1 VRDERSIAS
10 VPASARALLALALA
24 LQLGWQAWQ
33 PPAKLQPQNLPAPPA
48 LGALQLASFGEPVA
62 LAKGLMIYLQA
73 YESQRGEI
81 SQLRSLDYGHLQGW
95 LLRGLQLDPL
105 SQYPLLLAAR
115 VYAEVEGAEPKQ
127 RAMLAFVRQQF
138 DADPNRRWPWL
149 AHAAVLARHR
159 LKDMGLARS
168 YAQALR
174 LQATGPEVPT
184 WAKQMEIL
192 LLQDIGELETA
203 NILLG
208 ALVASRNVR
217 DDRELAFLQERLAEI
232 RTKLAAPADP
242 AATAPTVAKP

>member
-1 VRDERSIAS
+1 MRDERAIAA

-33 PPAKLQPQNLPAPPA
+33 PPAKLQPQDLSAPPA
-48 LGALQLASFGEPVA
+48 IGVLRLASFGEPVA
-62 LAKGLMIYLQA
+62 LAKGLLIYLQA

-81 SQLRSLDYGHLQGW
+81 MQLRRLDYDHVQAW
-95 LLRGLQLDPL
+95 LLQALTLDPL
-105 SQYPLLLAAR
+105 SQYPLLLASR

-138 DADPNRRWPWL
+138 DVDPNRRWPWL

-159 LKDMGLARS
+159 LEDMDLARE

-192 LLQDIGELETA
+192 LLQDLGELETA
-203 NILLG
+203 RILLG
-208 ALVASRNVR
+208 ALVASRQVR

-232 RTKLAAPADP
+232 EARLAGQRVPAP
-242 AATAPTVAKP
+242 KP

>member
-1 VRDERSIAS
+1 VRDERAIAA
-10 VPASARALLALALA
+10 VPALARALLALALA

-33 PPAKLQPQNLPAPPA
+33 PPARLQPQNLPPPPA
-48 LGALQLASFGEPVA
+48 LGAVRLASLGEPVA
-62 LAKGLMIYLQA
+62 LSKAMMIYLQA

-81 SQLRSLDYGHLQGW
+81 MQLRWLDYDRLQGW
-95 LLRGLQLDPL
+95 LLRALTLDPL
-105 SQYPLLLAAR
+105 SQYPLLLASR
-115 VYAEVEGAEPKQ
+115 VYAEVEGAEAKQ

-138 DADPNRRWPWL
+138 DVDPNRRWPWL

-159 LKDMGLARS
+159 LQDMTLAREYS
-168 YAQALR
+168 NAMR

-192 LLQDIGELETA
+192 LLQDMGELETA
-203 NILLG
+203 KILLG

-232 RTKLAAPADP
+232 EDRLAGRAPK
-242 AATAPTVAKP
+242 VAKP

>member
-1 VRDERSIAS
+1 
-10 VPASARALLALALA
+10 
-24 LQLGWQAWQ
+24 
-33 PPAKLQPQNLPAPPA
+33 
-48 LGALQLASFGEPVA
+48 
-62 LAKGLMIYLQA
+62 M
-73 YESQRGEI
+73 
-81 SQLRSLDYGHLQGW
+81 QLRRLDYDRLQGW
-95 LLRGLQLDPL
+95 LLRALTLDPL

-138 DADPNRRWPWL
+138 DVDPNRRWPWL

-159 LKDMGLARS
+159 LQDLDLARD
-168 YAQALR
+168 YAQVLR

-203 NILLG
+203 KILLG
-208 ALVASRNVR
+208 ALLASRNVR

-232 RTKLAAPADP
+232 EARLVGRAPN
-242 AATAPTVAKP
+242 VAKP

>member
-1 VRDERSIAS
+1 MRDERAIAA
-10 VPASARALLALALA
+10 VPAPARALLALALA

-33 PPAKLQPQNLPAPPA
+33 PPAKLQPQDLPAPPA
-48 LGALQLASFGEPVA
+48 IGVLRLASLGEPVT
-62 LAKGLMIYLQA
+62 LAKGLLIYLQA

-81 SQLRSLDYGHLQGW
+81 MQLRRLDYDHVQAW
-95 LLRGLQLDPL
+95 LLHALTLDPQ
-105 SQYPLLLAAR
+105 SQYPLLLASR

-159 LKDMGLARS
+159 LKDMDLARE

-192 LLQDIGELETA
+192 LLQDLGELETA
-203 NILLG
+203 KILLG
-208 ALVASRNVR
+208 ALVASRQVR

-232 RTKLAAPADP
+232 EARLAGQRV
-242 AATAPTVAKP
+242 PTPKP

>member
-1 VRDERSIAS
+1 MRDERSISS
-10 VPASARALLALALA
+10 VPVPARALLALALA

-48 LGALQLASFGEPVA
+48 ISALRLASLGEPVA
-62 LAKGLMIYLQA
+62 LAKGMMIYLQA
-73 YESQRGEI
+73 YESQRGETM
-81 SQLRSLDYGHLQGW
+81 QVRWLDYDRLQGW
-95 LLRGLQLDPL
+95 LLRALTLDPL

-115 VYAEVEGAEPKQ
+115 VYAEVEEAEPKQ

-138 DADPNRRWPWL
+138 DVDPNRRWPWL

-159 LKDMGLARS
+159 LKDMGLARE

-203 NILLG
+203 KILLG

-232 RTKLAAPADP
+232 EARLAGRAPN
-242 AATAPTVAKP
+242 VAKP

>member
-1 VRDERSIAS
+1 MRDERAIAA

-33 PPAKLQPQNLPAPPA
+33 PPAKLQPQDLSAPPA
-48 LGALQLASFGEPVA
+48 IGVLRLASFGEPVA
-62 LAKGLMIYLQA
+62 LAKGLLIYLQA

-81 SQLRSLDYGHLQGW
+81 MQLRRLDYDHVQAW
-95 LLRGLQLDPL
+95 LLHALTLDPL
-105 SQYPLLLAAR
+105 SQYPLLLASR

-138 DADPNRRWPWL
+138 DVDPNRRWPWL

-159 LKDMGLARS
+159 LKDMDLARE

-192 LLQDIGELETA
+192 LLQDLGELETA
-203 NILLG
+203 KILLG
-208 ALVASRNVR
+208 ALVASRQVR

-232 RTKLAAPADP
+232 EARLAGQRVPAP
-242 AATAPTVAKP
+242 KP

>member
-1 VRDERSIAS
+1 MRDERAIAS
-10 VPASARALLALALA
+10 VPAPARALLALAFA
-24 LQLGWQAWQ
+24 LQLGWQVWQ
-33 PPAKLQPQNLPAPPA
+33 PPAKLQPQNLPPPPA
-48 LGALQLASFGEPVA
+48 LGALRLASFGEPLA
-62 LAKGLMIYLQA
+62 LAKALMIYLQA

-159 LKDMGLARS
+159 L
-168 YAQALR
+168 
-174 LQATGPEVPT
+174 
-184 WAKQMEIL
+184 
-192 LLQDIGELETA
+192 
-203 NILLG
+203 
-208 ALVASRNVR
+208 
-217 DDRELAFLQERLAEI
+217 
-232 RTKLAAPADP
+232 
-242 AATAPTVAKP
+242 

>member
-1 VRDERSIAS
+1 
-10 VPASARALLALALA
+10 
-24 LQLGWQAWQ
+24 
-33 PPAKLQPQNLPAPPA
+33 
-48 LGALQLASFGEPVA
+48 VA
-62 LAKGLMIYLQA
+62 LAKAMLIYLQA

-81 SQLRSLDYGHLQGW
+81 MQLRWLDYDRLQGW
-95 LLRGLQLDPL
+95 LLRAIKLDPL

-138 DADPNRRWPWL
+138 DVDPNRRWPWL

-159 LKDMGLARS
+159 LKDMDLARE

-192 LLQDIGELETA
+192 LLQDMGELETA
-203 NILLG
+203 EILLG

-232 RTKLAAPADP
+232 RAKLADP
-242 AATAPTVAKP
+242 AAAATPVTKP

>member
-1 VRDERSIAS
+1 VRDERAIAA

-33 PPAKLQPQNLPAPPA
+33 PPAKLQPQDLSAPPA
-48 LGALQLASFGEPVA
+48 IGVLRLASFGEPVA
-62 LAKGLMIYLQA
+62 LAKGLLIYLQA

-81 SQLRSLDYGHLQGW
+81 MQLRRLDYDHVQAW
-95 LLRGLQLDPL
+95 LLQALTLDPL
-105 SQYPLLLAAR
+105 SQYPLLLASR

-138 DADPNRRWPWL
+138 DVDPNRRWPWL

-159 LKDMGLARS
+159 LEDMDLARE

-192 LLQDIGELETA
+192 LLQDLGELETA
-203 NILLG
+203 RILLG
-208 ALVASRNVR
+208 ALVASRQVR

-232 RTKLAAPADP
+232 EARLAGQRVPAP
-242 AATAPTVAKP
+242 KP